1 MFSRLSITI
10 KIIGI
15 TAVAFL
21 MMSVCL
27 IFIGQSLLDSD
38 EMQQQATDREEVNI
52 RVVWALLDQISSGF
66 YYIRDDKIYAGSQL
80 LNGNTELINQ
90 IVGIIG
96 GTATIYMHDTRVA
109 TNLTTKDDNR
119 AIGTKLE
126 PGPIYTTVLEHGKP
140 YRGEAQIFGEKYF
153 VAYDPIKDSGGAVIG
168 MLATGVKKTEF
179 FSSFSGIIS
188 MLIYIII
195 GFGLLLCVVNYFAT
209 QLLVTTPVKQ
219 AMGVLKMLSKG
230 DLRINLHYEEGDE
243 ITELYNSFYAMQDK
257 LTEVIRGIR
266 SSSKEV
272 GMAADQVSQGN
283 TTLSQRTQ
291 EQASTLEEVA
301 SSMEEMT
308 GTVEQNA
315 ENASKANQLAR
326 EARDQAEQGG
336 QVTNRA
342 VGAMDEINS
351 SSKKIE
357 QIINVI
363 DEIAF
368 QTNLLALNAAVEAA
382 RAGDQGRG
390 FAVVANEVR
399 NLAGRSKTAAKEIK
413 DLIEDSLSKVKDGT
427 KLVDESKH
435 SLDEIVVA
443 VKKVSEII
451 AEIAAASNEQS
462 QGIGQV
468 NKALSEMDGM
478 TQQNASLVEEAAAA
492 AESMS
497 AQAAGLTD
505 LVEYFKLQGSDDRE
519 NAEARVVE
527 EVKERHEQRAIA
539 SERKGALPRP
549 GKEPAHAA
557 DDSDWEEF

>member
-1 MFSRLSITI
+1 MR
-10 KIIGI
+10 
-15 TAVAFL
+15 VA
-21 MMSVCL
+21 
-27 IFIGQSLLDSD
+27 
-38 EMQQQATDREEVNI
+38 
-52 RVVWALLDQISSGF
+52 WALLDQVSGGF
-66 YYIRDDKIYAGSQL
+66 YYIRDNKLYAGSRTLNDNNNLIQQL
-80 LNGNTELINQ
+80 VDIT
-90 IVGIIG
+90 G
-96 GTATIYMHDTRVA
+96 GTATIFMNDTRVA
-109 TNLTTKDDNR
+109 TNILTADGTR
-119 AIGTKLE
+119 AIGTKLAR
-126 PGPIYTTVLEHGKP
+126 GPVYEQVINQGNP
-140 YRGEAQIFGEKYF
+140 YRGEADILGESF
-153 VAYDPIKDSGGAVIG
+153 FTAYDPIKNSDGEVIG
-168 MLATGVKKTEF
+168 ILYTGVKKEAF
-179 FSSFSGIIS
+179 FAAFQGIIS
-188 MLIYIII
+188 KLVYIII
-195 GFGLLLCVVNYFAT
+195 LFGLGLCVINYFAT
-209 QLLVTTPVKQ
+209 QILVTTPVKQ
-219 AMGVLKMLSKG
+219 AMSVLKLLSKG
-230 DLRINLHYEEGDE
+230 DLRIELHIEEGDE
-243 ITELYNSFYAMQDK
+243 ITELYNNFFRMQDK

-266 SSSKEV
+266 TSSKEV
-272 GMAADQVSQGN
+272 GMAAEQVSQGN

-315 ENASKANQLAR
+315 DNAGKANQLAR

-342 VGAMDEINS
+342 VGAMDEINHS
-351 SSKKIE
+351 SQKIE

-413 DLIEDSLSKVKDGT
+413 DLIEDSMSKVKDGT

-478 TQQNASLVEEAAAA
+478 TQQNASLVEQAAAA
-492 AESMS
+492 SESMS
-497 AQAAGLTD
+497 AQAQELTE
-505 LVEYFKLQGSDDRE
+505 LVGYFKLQGGEETEMDDRGVDDEEPRALANE
-519 NAEARVVE
+519 NR
-527 EVKERHEQRAIA
+527 R
-539 SERKGALPRP
+539 GALPGPRKAA
-549 GKEPAHAA
+549 GKAGQVAE
-557 DDSDWEEF
+557 DGEWEEF